1 MLCTT
6 SSKSQSK
13 MRNIALI
20 SFLEKLITKN
30 LIAIIFLK
38 YYFRSSH
45 YKDSYNILFYST
57 YKSNIIKINNNIIG
71 RKFVLLYNIFSRN

>member
-13 MRNIALI
+13 MRHIALI

-38 YYFRSSH
+38 YYFRSSQKFLQ
-45 YKDSYNILFYST
+45 YIISFNIQV
-57 YKSNIIKINNNIIG
+57 KHNK
-71 RKFVLLYNIFSRN
+71 K

>member
-13 MRNIALI
+13 MRHIALI
-20 SFLEKLITKN
+20 SFLEKLIAKN

-38 YYFRSSH
+38 YYFRSSQKFLQ
-45 YKDSYNILFYST
+45 YIISFNIQVKYN
-57 YKSNIIKINNNIIG
+57 KK
-71 RKFVLLYNIFSRN
+71 

>member
-13 MRNIALI
+13 MRHIALI
-20 SFLEKLITKN
+20 SFLEKLIAKN

-38 YYFRSSH
+38 YYFRSSQKFLQ
-45 YKDSYNILFYST
+45 YIISFNIQV
-57 YKSNIIKINNNIIG
+57 KHNK
-71 RKFVLLYNIFSRN
+71 K

>member
-13 MRNIALI
+13 MRHIALI
-20 SFLEKLITKN
+20 SFLEKLIAKN

-38 YYFRSSH
+38 YYFRSSQKFLQ
-45 YKDSYNILFYST
+45 YIISFNIQV
-57 YKSNIIKINNNIIG
+57 KHKKKIIINNNID

>member
-13 MRNIALI
+13 MRHIALI
-20 SFLEKLITKN
+20 SFLEKLIAKN

-38 YYFRSSH
+38 YYFRSSQEFLQ
-45 YKDSYNILFYST
+45 YIISFNIQV
-57 YKSNIIKINNNIIG
+57 KHNK
-71 RKFVLLYNIFSRN
+71 K

>member
-13 MRNIALI
+13 MRHIALI

-38 YYFRSSH
+38 YYFRSSQRFLQ
-45 YKDSYNILFYST
+45 YIISFNIQV
-57 YKSNIIKINNNIIG
+57 KHNK
-71 RKFVLLYNIFSRN
+71 K